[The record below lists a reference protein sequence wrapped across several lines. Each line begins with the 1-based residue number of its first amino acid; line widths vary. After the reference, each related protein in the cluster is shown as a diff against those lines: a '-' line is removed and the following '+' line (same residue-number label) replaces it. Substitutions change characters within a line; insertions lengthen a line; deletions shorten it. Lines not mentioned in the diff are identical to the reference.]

1 MESEDTSGRVVIMTK
16 AQYNALMLFMVEG
29 VFPNKLKEQVDMVLM
44 MESLPWIDVT
54 DIKQADENDKH

>member
-1 MESEDTSGRVVIMTK
+1 MGTEDTSGRVVIMTK

>member
-1 MESEDTSGRVVIMTK
+1 MGTEDTSGRVVIMTK
-16 AQYNALMLFMVEG
+16 AQYNALMLFLVEG

>member
-1 MESEDTSGRVVIMTK
+1 MTK
-16 AQYNALMLFMVEG
+16 AQYNALMLFLVEG